1 MLTFISRVKQQM
13 GRVCSKKT
21 ASTFLDDDDKPG
33 TISSIAE
40 KRRPFALL
48 LRAYAGGDAL
58 DSTNLAGGDLA
69 KQTSVGLMPLLPP
82 SADTTPRTL
91 GASGGKTDA
100 ELDHFGDGVEGE
112 ERILEEELAILYKL
126 LDFDG
131 SETSLNVTVCS
142 DEELTKAA
150 CLAHSLLKL
159 SGLLASRL
167 KIRNDNS
174 GSFRAL
180 TATRTLQEAIKT
192 IQKSGMKMAKFCRLD
207 MILQSL
213 TRMAKVPSSSTLV
226 ARDAVRI
233 PSSVNDLGEY
243 LTSASD
249 NLREASGNAVT
260 AYTFSSLEQYIPHF
274 LMRVVR
280 LVAQGKGAI
289 SKAPLTMNGI
299 ESLDRSGSVLYR
311 DLKGATSFDN
321 SFWDVE
327 LAAVAFERSAS
338 FIAMMELE
346 MEELVAY
353 YTANREDFSEDDF
366 ILMFSMTGP
375 RRRGDVGQYHMLKR
389 RLKQ

>member
-1 MLTFISRVKQQM
+1 LEE
-13 GRVCSKKT
+13 
-21 ASTFLDDDDKPG
+21 DDTLG

-48 LRAYAGGDAL
+48 LRAYAGVDATDASHLASGDPARQA
-58 DSTNLAGGDLA
+58 ST
-69 KQTSVGLMPLLPP
+69 GLMPLSPP
-82 SADTTPRTL
+82 STDTAPRKSP
-91 GASGGKTDA
+91 ASELKTDIA
-100 ELDHFGDGVEGE
+100 TLEDLSDGIEGE
-112 ERILEEELAILYKL
+112 EHVFLQELGLLYKL

-131 SETSLNVTVCS
+131 SEQGPNVSVCS
-142 DEELTKAA
+142 DEELMKAA

-159 SGLLASRL
+159 ASLLGGRL
-167 KIRNDNS
+167 
-174 GSFRAL
+174 RARSDSIDKFKTL
-180 TATRTLQEAIKT
+180 TSTRTLQEAIRT
-192 IQKSGMKMAKFCRLD
+192 IHKNGIRMAKFCRFD
-207 MILQSL
+207 MLLQAL

-249 NLREASGNAVT
+249 NLREACGNAVT

-280 LVAQGKGAI
+280 LVAQGKGVIA
-289 SKAPLTMNGI
+289 KALLTMNGI

-327 LAAVAFERSAS
+327 LAAISFERSAS
-338 FIAMMELE
+338 FIALMELE
-346 MEELVAY
+346 MEELVTY
-353 YTANREDFSEDDF
+353 YTSNREDFAEDDF

-389 RLKQ
+389 RFK